1 MDSELLGISI
11 RLGFDKGLATGKRG
25 VFNIV
30 IRQREIVII
39 IPLRQGTRQVLLS
52 RQVWPQLPRHAAK
65 YAELG

>member
-1 MDSELLGISI
+1 MDSELLAISI
-11 RLGFDKGLATGKRG
+11 RLKFDKGLAIGERG

-30 IRQREIVII
+30 NWQHQIVIR
-39 IPLRQGTRQVLLS
+39 IPPRQGTRQVLLS